1 MFGKRWGQLKTDDP
15 TPNPGSS
22 TVNPRYMNTQQ
33 ECMKCR
39 LETYFKMFDS
49 GYAFSL
55 ACTKRK
61 LLRCSQLQRVEYD

>member
-1 MFGKRWGQLKTDDP
+1 MYWDKYC
-15 TPNPGSS
+15 

-49 GYAFSL
+49 GYAHFKMFDSGL
-55 ACTKRK
+55 HMKKAAEKFAASKGCK
-61 LLRCSQLQRVEYD
+61 YDL